1 MWACVAHDGNVWK
14 VLYACGMSSH
24 SAEVQI
30 IMPFRTDVIHT
41 GDGDDVRTNLCVMQ
55 PFGALDKRWERD
67 A

>member
-1 MWACVAHDGNVWK
+1 
-14 VLYACGMSSH
+14 MSSH